1 MLLSC
6 NVPGNFEVINF
17 TARSGLDYGQ
27 PVKYGIKNLKRTGK
41 ISFSEIRLHKP
52 SDQFPNT
59 I

>member
-1 MLLSC
+1 LLTS
-6 NVPGNFEVINF
+6 PATSKSLIL
-17 TARSGLDYGQ
+17 RLDQ
-27 PVKYGIKNLKRTGK
+27 VWTTDNPVKYGIKNLKRTGK